1 MFGLLYEFPTITPVG
16 IDASYPWR
24 NNGKHCRESV
34 CGFGIMDIGW
44 GVEVFGM
51 LPSFFCYHVVF
62 HVLGF
67 VVSVNDFWETRQSGT
82 ATLAV
87 DGSYCGVW

>member
-44 GVEVFGM
+44 GVEVSGM
-51 LPSFFCYHVVF
+51 LPSFPVIM
-62 HVLGF
+62 
-67 VVSVNDFWETRQSGT
+67 
-82 ATLAV
+82 
-87 DGSYCGVW
+87 

>member
-1 MFGLLYEFPTITPVG
+1 MFGLLDEFPTITPVG

-44 GVEVFGM
+44 GVEVSGM
-51 LPSFFCYHVVF
+51 
-62 HVLGF
+62 
-67 VVSVNDFWETRQSGT
+67 
-82 ATLAV
+82 
-87 DGSYCGVW
+87 

>member
-51 LPSFFCYHVVF
+51 LPFFVIMLCFTPLALLFPSMSF
-62 HVLGF
+62 GKRGRA
-67 VVSVNDFWETRQSGT
+67 ERQLS
-82 ATLAV
+82 L
-87 DGSYCGVW
+87 